1 MEDGFMDRR
10 GTCSSRRTENHSSM
24 NPLKPIF
31 NCLLALI
38 LTISLAH
45 TGYAA
50 NPAKP
55 DPAVPK
61 QQPAVGLPLKTG
73 DLYALVVGVSKYRDP
88 KIPKLELSDKDAR
101 AFADFLQTQNE
112 IFKETHVTHLLNEK
126 ATKLEV
132 EKYLYYTLPK
142 AGKEDTVILFFS
154 GHGALDPRRPDEFLY
169 YFVPYDAETEYIG
182 TTGVKMSGLEFLK
195 GVNAERVLIIADA
208 CYAGGFSKG
217 SKSLDPSMELFRQ
230 EVRNSSG
237 RAVITSG
244 TEKQLSWEAPNAKNS
259 VFTRHFLEGLK
270 GKADKDKDG
279 IVTLDEAYQYAYS
292 KTKEETDG
300 RQQPQKEEKIVGA
313 FPLSFVGPRLS
324 PWELKKRFLKAA
336 ESGNTVV
343 FDQLLSGADIEA
355 RDDENDTPL
364 TLAAAG
370 GHAKLVKA
378 LLEKRA
384 DVDATNHSRATA
396 LSGASEKGHV
406 EVVKLLLASGA
417 NVNLKNADG
426 MTPLALAAANGH
438 AMVAEMLLEEGAD
451 LKARTNNGDTALS
464 VASTKGHVDVV
475 KLFLKWGE
483 RAKPEDLNVE
493 AALTQAVRGGHA
505 EIVKHLIPKAGGI
518 RLKNCGSSERRLV
531 LSVLRGDLKSL
542 TEAAERPANFECRT
556 DAGDTPLWLASALG
570 NKEIVKYLLTRRAN
584 VHARVEDGTTALM
597 AAAKNGHTDAMALL
611 IAGGAD
617 VNATDKEGNTA
628 LVLCAEKGQLEP
640 VKLLLA
646 KRCLVTA
653 RNSAGATALHAAAKN
668 GHTEVVRQLVAGGAD
683 VNAAE
688 KDGDTALVLAAADGH
703 QDVVRLLAS
712 RDADVNARNHQ
723 RRTALIVAA
732 INGHKSVV
740 KWLLSRGADPLAED
754 WEGKT
759 ALTLASEKNRQDV
772 VEILKG
778 R

>member
-1 MEDGFMDRR
+1 
-10 GTCSSRRTENHSSM
+10 M
-24 NPLKPIF
+24 NILKPLVNLIVV
-31 NCLLALI
+31 LI
-38 LTISLAH
+38 LTALLPVAGS
-45 TGYAA
+45 AA
-50 NPAKP
+50 NPVKP
-55 DPAVPK
+55 ESSGAK
-61 QQPAVGLPLKTG
+61 QQAAAGLPLKTG

-88 KIPKLELSDKDAR
+88 KIPKLDLSDKDAR

-195 GVNAERVLIIADA
+195 GVTAERVLIIADA

-237 RAVITSG
+237 RAIITSG

-259 VFTRHFLEGLK
+259 VFTHNFLEGLK

-279 IVTLDEAYQYAYS
+279 IVSLDEAYQYAYAR
-292 KTKEETDG
+292 TKEETDG

-313 FPLSFVGPRLS
+313 FPLSFVGPRVS
-324 PWELKKRFLKAA
+324 QGELKKKFLKAV
-336 ESGNTVV
+336 ESGDAAT
-343 FDQLLSGADIEA
+343 FDQLLPGADIET
-355 RDDENDTPL
+355 RNNENDTPL

-370 GHAKLVKA
+370 GHPKLVKA

-384 DVDATNHSRATA
+384 DVDATNHSRASA
-396 LSGASEKGHV
+396 LSGASEKGHAEIV
-406 EVVKLLLASGA
+406 RLLLASGA
-417 NVNLKNADG
+417 NVNLKNTDG

-438 AMVAEMLLEEGAD
+438 LKVAEMLLEEGAD

-464 VASTKGHVDVV
+464 LASAEGHADVV

-483 RAKPEDLNVE
+483 SIKPEDLG
-493 AALTQAVRGGHA
+493 AGSALTHAARGGHS
-505 EIVKHLIPKAGGI
+505 EIVKLLIPKTGGV
-518 RLKNCGSSERRLV
+518 RLKNCGSAERRLA
-531 LSVLRGDLKSL
+531 LAVLRGDLKTL
-542 TEAAERPANFECRT
+542 TEVAERSPSVECRT
-556 DAGDTPLWLASALG
+556 DSGDTPLSLASALG
-570 NKEIVKYLLTRRAN
+570 NKDIVKYLLTRGAN
-584 VHARVEDGTTALM
+584 VHARMEDGTTALM
-597 AAAKNGHTDAMALL
+597 AAAKNGHTEAVALL
-611 IAGGAD
+611 LSSGAD
-617 VNATDKEGNTA
+617 VNATDKEGNTSLA
-628 LVLCAEKGQLEP
+628 LCAEKGQLEP
-640 VKLLLA
+640 VKLLLT
-646 KRCLVTA
+646 KNCQVTTK
-653 RNSAGATALHAAAKN
+653 NGTGATALHAAAKN
-668 GHTEVVRQLVAGGAD
+668 GHTEVVRQLVSGGSD
-683 VNAAE
+683 VNAAD
-688 KDGDTALVLAAADGH
+688 KDGDTALVLAAAGGH
-703 QDVVRLLAS
+703 LDVVKILAS
-712 RDADVNARNHQ
+712 RDADVNAKNHQ
-723 RRTALIVAA
+723 RRTALIMAA
-732 INGHKSVV
+732 LNGHKSLV
-740 KWLLSRGADPLAED
+740 KLLLSRGADPSVED

-772 VEILKG
+772 VEVLKG